1 MEAIV
6 VKVRNKDEFDLVN
19 KLFKQMK
26 IRSTVVKKKPVEKKK
41 EKEAFRNSLPNRL
54 NEVKLHMQGKV
65 KLYMGWTEER
75 AMNTTYNIIPTT
87 DFLTDLEKL
96 LKQHKSIIKNI
107 DATVEELNQIQLQIL
122 YLEKIALQ

>member
-65 KLYMGWTEER
+65 KLYMG
-75 AMNTTYNIIPTT
+75 
-87 DFLTDLEKL
+87 
-96 LKQHKSIIKNI
+96 
-107 DATVEELNQIQLQIL
+107 
-122 YLEKIALQ
+122 

>member
-1 MEAIV
+1 
-6 VKVRNKDEFDLVN
+6 
-19 KLFKQMK
+19 
-26 IRSTVVKKKPVEKKK
+26 
-41 EKEAFRNSLPNRL
+41 
-54 NEVKLHMQGKV
+54 
-65 KLYMGWTEER
+65 
-75 AMNTTYNIIPTT
+75 MNTTYNIIPTT